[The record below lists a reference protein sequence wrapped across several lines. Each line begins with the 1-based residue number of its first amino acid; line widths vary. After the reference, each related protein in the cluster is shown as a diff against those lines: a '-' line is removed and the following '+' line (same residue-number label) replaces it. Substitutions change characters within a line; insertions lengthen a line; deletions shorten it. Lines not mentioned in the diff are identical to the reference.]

1 MVSSRRSVA
10 SAFAARLIVMA
21 KEPKA
26 GVVKRRL
33 ASGIGAVAAV
43 RFYRTTLRHTLM
55 RLGADPRWQ
64 TYLAVTPEVSLSA
77 SCWPGLPR
85 IPLLPQD
92 QGNLGQR
99 MQHLFDVAPPG
110 PAVIIGSDIP
120 AITAQHVAEAFER
133 LGNADAVFGPAEDG
147 GYWLVGLRR
156 RPGRLAPFDGVPWS
170 MDRALAV
177 TRQNLRGRSV
187 ALVDRLSDVDTAEDF
202 KSQRR
207 FAERLV
213 LPRDHLA

>member
-1 MVSSRRSVA
+1 M
-10 SAFAARLIVMA
+10 
-21 KEPKA
+21 
-26 GVVKRRL
+26 
-33 ASGIGAVAAV
+33 
-43 RFYRTTLRHTLM
+43 
-55 RLGADPRWQ
+55 
-64 TYLAVTPEVSLSA
+64 
-77 SCWPGLPR
+77 
-85 IPLLPQD
+85 
-92 QGNLGQR
+92 QR
-99 MQHLFDVAPPG
+99 LFDVVPPG
-110 PAVIIGSDIP
+110 PAVIVGSDIP
-120 AITAQHVAEAFER
+120 TITAQHVAEAFVR

-156 RPGRLAPFDGVPWS
+156 RPGLLAPFDGVPWS

-177 TRQNLRGRSV
+177 TRQNLRGRRV